1 MKHDTIYRLIEFIH
15 RLETDKYDIYLSP
28 TFFRTFLCPSQC
40 GACCQINSLYYITE
54 ESKLKFKELY
64 PEEYKRYEPRI
75 VEGMNV
81 LVDNQFD
88 NEGQKCIYLDMSN
101 GRCTIHDASPLLCV
115 LEPIKFRI
123 MKNTN
128 RLYIQKQLPGRL
140 WKLTRVTGEKG
151 GYCGFSEYSKDQFDI
166 DIKVLTELNEIA
178 DLINVKTILPQLI
191 DMIETLG
198 PHATLKEKIPITSNM
213 DNLSKWI

>member
-15 RLETDKYDIYLSP
+15 RLEIDKYDTYLSP
-28 TFFRTFLCPSQC
+28 TFFRTLLCPSQC
-40 GACCQINSLYYITE
+40 GACCPKNSLYHITE
-54 ESKLKFKELY
+54 ESKSKFKELY
-64 PEEYKRYEPRI
+64 PKEYKRYEPRI
-75 VEGMNV
+75 VNGMDV
-81 LVDNQFD
+81 LVDEQPD
-88 NEGQKCIYLDMSN
+88 NKGKKCIYLNKDN
-101 GRCTIHDASPLLCV
+101 GRCTIHDATPLLCA

-123 MKNTN
+123 TKNI
-128 RLYIQKQLPGRL
+128 LYIQKQLPGRS
-140 WKLTRVTGEKG
+140 WSLTRVTGKKG
-151 GYCGFSEYSKDQFDI
+151 GCCGFSEYSESQFDI

-191 DMIETLG
+191 DMIKTLG